1 MVLLRKQITYR
12 NKPYEVRWEEE
23 HYHYIDGY
31 GEKYISLILYEI
43 TEKKTLWFNYKDYK
57 EVYKIDV
64 TNYYNDYD
72 YIKQINKLFEAY
84 EIILCKNKDK
94 ENRLEEL
101 EQWDGVIKG
110 GTYAST

>member
-1 MVLLRKQITYR
+1 MVLLKKQITYR

-57 EVYKIDV
+57 ELCKIDV
-64 TNYYNDYD
+64 TDDYSS
-72 YIKQINKLFEAY
+72 YIDQINKLFEAY
-84 EIILCKNKDK
+84 EIILCKNKEK

-101 EQWDGVIKG
+101 EQWDGVIE
-110 GTYAST
+110 